1 MFSKQIFRRP
11 AVMIGLV
18 VALGAGATAIA
29 QTSNRAAPTTP
40 SFAKAAARVEAQGFV
55 ILEMDRDRQGFDI
68 EARASDGRR
77 MELEV
82 APDGAILHQR
92 LDD

>member
-1 MFSKQIFRRP
+1 MYSKQNFRRP
-11 AVMIGLV
+11 AVVIGLI

-29 QTSNRAAPTTP
+29 QTANQPAPTAS

-55 ILEMDRDRQGFDI
+55 ILEMDRDRKGFDI
-68 EARASDGRR
+68 EAQASDGRR

-82 APDGAILHQR
+82 AADGAILRQR